1 MGTEG
6 VKIKRA
12 KYLEAGM
19 KVDVHA
25 FIRGKFLSE
34 LQTYLMSMLRD
45 INANVNLINQGKEA
59 LLTSVRKL
67 LAGEY
72 IQYSHHYQ
80 DRHGRFLLDKTS
92 TIAATLLSC
101 AAVFYSVKSRQDI
114 SIASLTSCSGP
125 A

>member
-25 FIRGKFLSE
+25 FVRGKFLSE

-59 LLTSVRKL
+59 LLTTVRKL
-67 LAGEY
+67 LAREY
-72 IQYSHHYQ
+72 ILTILLHH
-80 DRHGRFLLDKTS
+80 
-92 TIAATLLSC
+92 
-101 AAVFYSVKSRQDI
+101 
-114 SIASLTSCSGP
+114 
-125 A
+125 